1 MARDDGISRQVRYSI
16 TLTPDE
22 FGYYSHGANCRKAAG
37 RSPVAGGASAGTEVQ
52 YSVDHRSLT
61 KKGSAVT
68 PDCLPGPSD
77 KVAQISEAQD
87 LAIVRR
93 LSGPLNHSLL
103 VVLSRVPR
111 AGVDFSLERYGWG
124 SCLMRY
130 DRAP

>member
-1 MARDDGISRQVRYSI
+1 M
-16 TLTPDE
+16 TLD
-22 FGYYSHGANCRKAAG
+22 R
-37 RSPVAGGASAGTEVQ
+37 
-52 YSVDHRSLT
+52 
-61 KKGSAVT
+61 
-68 PDCLPGPSD
+68 LPGPSD

-103 VVLSRVPR
+103 VVSPRVPR
-111 AGVDFSLERYGWG
+111 AVVDLSLERYGWG